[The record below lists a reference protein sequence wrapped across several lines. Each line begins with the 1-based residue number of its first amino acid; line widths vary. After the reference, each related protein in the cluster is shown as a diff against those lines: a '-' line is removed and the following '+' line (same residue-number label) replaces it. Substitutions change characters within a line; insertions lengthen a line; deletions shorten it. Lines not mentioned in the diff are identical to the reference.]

1 MGVLAVVLHD
11 HSVVDDP
18 FPVCDVFLMIASGFG
33 GGIETEMRRGRGA
46 EAERQAESRRAERQ
60 AEKQAE
66 IQAETHVFKSREF
79 LPFLAP

>member
-46 EAERQAESRRAERQ
+46 EAERQAESRRAEKK
-60 AEKQAE
+60 AEK
-66 IQAETHVFKSREF
+66 QAETHVFKSRVF